1 MKLIYLKY
9 YFQLT
14 LEVQTALKLIY
25 KQITLTCLLL
35 TMPDPIMYQEDAYVV
50 LESDR
55 PEEFMTLTELKTKLQ
70 NLLLQPDTIIP
81 REIEQFDSTEL
92 QAQHLIDN
100 YFELDIGTDR
110 YLQWYVVRL
119 EK

>member
-1 MKLIYLKY
+1 
-9 YFQLT
+9 
-14 LEVQTALKLIY
+14 
-25 KQITLTCLLL
+25 
-35 TMPDPIMYQEDAYVV
+35 MPDPIMYQEDGYVV

-55 PEEFMTLTELKTKLQ
+55 AEEFMTSAELKTKLTD
-70 NLLLQPDTIIP
+70 LLVQEETIIP
-81 REIEQFDSTEL
+81 RELEKFDSTEL

-100 YFELDIGTDR
+100 YFELDIGSDR

>member
-1 MKLIYLKY
+1 
-9 YFQLT
+9 
-14 LEVQTALKLIY
+14 
-25 KQITLTCLLL
+25 
-35 TMPDPIMYQEDAYVV
+35 MPDPIMYQEDGYVV

-55 PEEFMTLTELKTKLQ
+55 AEEFMTSAELKTKLSD
-70 NLLLQPDTIIP
+70 LLLQEETIIP
-81 REIEQFDSTEL
+81 RELEQFGSTEL

-100 YFELDIGTDR
+100 YFELDIGSDR